1 MVIRDDY
8 VFGRDRSSS
17 PELNSQTVTVLN
29 YPFEPLNS
37 PVDEK
42 AEEYKKY
49 FANGKVFLVGTAHF
63 SPERFAP
70 YWLWWLLARFL
81 ASKM

>member
-1 MVIRDDY
+1 VVIRDDY

-17 PELNSQTVTVLN
+17 PELNGQTVTVLN

-37 PVDEK
+37 PADED

-49 FANGKVFLVGTAHF
+49 FASGKVFLVGTAHF
-63 SPERFAP
+63 SPERFAQ
-70 YWLWWLLARFL
+70 RFL
-81 ASKM
+81 CS